1 MKNIAYISG
10 ILLVVA
16 VLAASVSAHGP
27 GGGWGL
33 GHHMMDPEGMGPGY
47 NRQYGNSYG
56 NMTEE
61 QRGGLEQ
68 LDREFYGDMSV
79 IQNQLWEKMNKRDA
93 LLDSP
98 EPDFDEV
105 KSLHKEIRDIQAQMN
120 EMQSNYEHEV
130 GELIPDGSYGSGQGG
145 SGYGGSHMGG
155 YGHMMGDGFPMGG
168 GGMGGYRR

>member
-27 GGGWGL
+27 GSGWGS
-33 GHHMMDPEGMGPGY
+33 GYHMMDSGPMGPGY
-47 NRQYGNSYG
+47 DQQYGNSYG
-56 NMTEE
+56 NLTEE

-68 LDREFYGDMSV
+68 LGREFYDDMSML
-79 IQNQLWEKMNKRDA
+79 QNQLWEKMNKRDA

-98 EPDFDEV
+98 DPDFYEV
-105 KSLHKEIRDIQAQMN
+105 KSLHKEIRNIQAQMN
-120 EMQSNYEHEV
+120 EMQSNYEREV
-130 GELIPDGSYGSGQGG
+130 GELIPDGGYGNGQDGG
-145 SGYGGSHMGG
+145 GYGGSHMGG
-155 YGHMMGDGFPMGG
+155 YGHMMGDGFSMGG